1 MAHITAFE
9 ILQSFEGAKNI
20 NAAFKKFL
28 KNDAGKDQNNLK
40 FIKGL
45 KQIFASRDEG
55 QKLAFLNKHLP
66 DFEPHFLVIGRYAYL
81 EPVDA
86 VTEEVITKFAEEF
99 NTTYSKH
106 DNGIEILNERFSQI
120 VSEVM
125 AIISQRYEDG
135 QLPKSKF
142 MTSIILNSI
151 FDAEVLKEVVVLIP
165 QD

>member
-1 MAHITAFE
+1 MANITALE
-9 ILQSFEGAKNI
+9 ILQTFEGAKNI

-28 KNDAGKDQNNLK
+28 KNDAGKDQANLK
-40 FIKGL
+40 FINGL
-45 KQIFASRDEG
+45 KQIFASKDEG

-66 DFEPHFLVIGRYAYL
+66 DFEPHLLVVGRYAYV
-81 EPVDA
+81 EPVDS
-86 VTEEVITKFAEEF
+86 VTEEVIIKFAEEF

-125 AIISQRYEDG
+125 AIISQCYQNG
-135 QLPKSKF
+135 HLPESNF

-151 FDAEVLKEVVVLIP
+151 FDADVLKEVLLLNAKN
-165 QD
+165 